1 MAFRSKCRCGSKN
14 VEGRTEQPFISTSYI
29 LHSPLNTFLNPKLQI
44 KVEQEKLQREAVMKI
59 YATRLLGILL
69 IVSLAGCVNSP
80 ILQFGFIGFLPV
92 LYIVENPVNPTRA
105 KLLADALGIDANIMA
120 ADGSIRYLN
129 KERFQALPMVPRG
142 VGINDEDGNLVTQE
156 SFDFNAIKILKP
168 LSDADVLTKATA
180 ALEYAGLNPQGGEAK
195 IGHSRFE
202 AVDTGGGVVADVLV
216 DTHIDFETVTPNGY
230 PLKGPGADIKI
241 VFDGAGVVTQLHY
254 AFRTLTEGSR
264 ESIVSLQQAKH
275 RAAAEYFDVDEGQI
289 SVQGQCASA
298 QGQLGTLCLESELVY
313 YAPPIELEITQVLPH
328 YLFTGNFEVDGKSI
342 EVRKLLIPA
351 VENVMEVS
359 LSMTTDG
366 SNAIQ
371 AEASVTGGRGPYQ
384 YAWSSSSTALA
395 LSEQAA
401 KLSYVVAGREA
412 VLRETLSVVV
422 SDADGVSAWTSQA
435 AKVNAPAPT
444 SLQAQQIAN
453 VSVGS
458 QWVGLSQ
465 NLPYSKDNAAGFLHE
480 ASQSGIAVAFN
491 YGDEAAFQRDFA
503 KATDEFGVDSVDMTF
518 YTGHASG
525 LGFTFA
531 SDRDRRMFY
540 ADQAS
545 WGETDLEWLVIA
557 ACGPLQETDFGIK
570 WWQQWGKAFNGLH
583 LMLGYANTT
592 YDNNREGR
600 LLGQEMF
607 ENALTIRQAWANA
620 ATSIQTP
627 NEIYA
632 VMGVWD
638 EAGFNNYNDHFWN
651 LGPVGPDIPALN
663 IGGYWRLSGPS

>member
-1 MAFRSKCRCGSKN
+1 
-14 VEGRTEQPFISTSYI
+14 
-29 LHSPLNTFLNPKLQI
+29 
-44 KVEQEKLQREAVMKI
+44 MKI
-59 YATRLLGILL
+59 YAKRLLGILL
-69 IVSLAGCVNSP
+69 ILSLAGCVNSP

-105 KLLADALGIDANIMA
+105 KLLADALGIDANIIA

-129 KERFQALPMVPRG
+129 KERFQALPVLPGG
-142 VGINDEDGNLVTQE
+142 VGANDEDGNSVTQE
-156 SFDFNAIKILKP
+156 SFDFNAIKTLKP
-168 LSDADVLTKATA
+168 LRDADVLAKANA

-202 AVDTGGGVVADVLV
+202 AVDTGGSVVADVLL

-230 PLKGPGADIKI
+230 PLKGPGADIKV
-241 VFDGAGVVTQLHY
+241 VFDGQGVVTQLHY
-254 AFRTLTEGSR
+254 AFRTLSEGSR
-264 ESIVSLQQAKH
+264 ESIVSLQRAKH
-275 RAAAEYFDVDEGQI
+275 RAAAEYFAVDEGQI

-313 YAPPIELEITQVLPH
+313 YAPPIELKITQVLPH
-328 YLFTGNFEVDGKSI
+328 YLFTGNFEVDGTSI
-342 EVRKLLIPA
+342 EVRKLLVPA
-351 VENVMEVS
+351 VENTMEVS
-359 LSMTTDG
+359 LSMTTNGG
-366 SNAIQ
+366 SSIQ
-371 AEASVTGGRGPYQ
+371 AQATVTGGRSPYH
-384 YAWSSSSTALA
+384 YVWSSSSTTLP
-395 LSEQAA
+395 LTESGSS
-401 KLSYVVAGREA
+401 LSYLVAGRET
-412 VLRETLSVVV
+412 VLQETLSVVV
-422 SDADGVSAWTSQA
+422 TDVDGVSAWTRQT
-435 AKVNAPAPT
+435 AKVNAPVLAL
-444 SLQAQQIAN
+444 LQAQQIVN

-458 QWVGLSQ
+458 QWIGLSQ
-465 NLPYSKDNAAGFLHE
+465 NLPYSKDNAAGFLRE
-480 ASQSGIAVAFN
+480 ASQSGIAIAFN

-531 SDRDRRMFY
+531 SDHDRRMFY

-607 ENALTIRQAWANA
+607 ENALTIRQAWASA
-620 ATSIQTP
+620 ATAIQTSQ
-627 NEIYA
+627 EIYA

-638 EAGFNNYNDHFWN
+638 EAGFNNYNDHFWG
-651 LGPVGPDIPALN
+651 LGSVGPDIPALSVK
-663 IGGYWRLSGPS
+663 GYWRLSGPS